1 MKGRFREASSLI
13 PFCSNPATRIEG
25 DGDVDNLFTMEN
37 VIAFVTLTALEI
49 VLGIDNIVFVSILTG
64 RLPEASR
71 RGARRLGLGL
81 AMGTRIL
88 LLLVLSWI
96 MGLVR
101 PLFAVFSHPVS
112 GRDLI
117 LILGGLFL
125 VAKATHEIHQKLEG
139 PEGGMGTGTG
149 TAAYR
154 SVILQI
160 LALDVVFSLDSVIT
174 AVGMA
179 RSVAVM
185 IAAIVAAVAV
195 MMVFAAAVG
204 DFIERHPTTKMLAL
218 SFLLLIGVVLL
229 ADGLGRH
236 IEKGYVY
243 FAMAFSFGVELLNLR
258 MKKAA
263 RPVHLHS
270 PAGE

>member
-1 MKGRFREASSLI
+1 
-13 PFCSNPATRIEG
+13 
-25 DGDVDNLFTMEN
+25 MEN
-37 VIAFVTLTALEI
+37 LIALVTLTAREI
-49 VLGIDNIVFVSILTG
+49 VLGIDNIVFVSILAG
-64 RLPEASR
+64 RLPTASR
-71 RGARRLGLGL
+71 PKARRLGLGL
-81 AMGTRIL
+81 AMGMRIL

-96 MGLVR
+96 MGLTR
-101 PLFAVFSHPVS
+101 PLFAVLSHDVS

-139 PEGGMGTGTG
+139 PEGELAMAGG
-149 TAAYR
+149 TATYR

-160 LALDVVFSLDSVIT
+160 LALDIVFSLDSVIT

-179 RSVAVM
+179 RSVVVM
-185 IAAIVAAVAV
+185 IAAIVIAVGV
-195 MMVFAAAVG
+195 MMVFAGAVS

-258 MKKAA
+258 MRKAPK
-263 RPVHLHS
+263 PVHLHS
-270 PAGE
+270 PTGE